1 MPRLIDEQN
10 PDDWDGQD
18 WAEKLDDSKAV
29 FGREMSS
36 QQLPANIQDLNRR
49 INGEPESYDGSIST
63 DSGYSVDWPNVGAR
77 MRRLAGFR
85 CRICQ
90 ISLGERKY
98 LLQIHHND
106 RDKNN
111 NDDTNLQA
119 LCALCHASLDGHTH
133 LLLKIVPDD
142 LAFIKR
148 LQEKLG
154 TASPAIGT
162 I

>member
-1 MPRLIDEQN
+1 MRRLIDEQN

-18 WAEKLDDSKAV
+18 WAEKLGNPGAV

-36 QQLPANIQDLNRR
+36 QQLPENIQDLNRR
-49 INGEPESYDGSIST
+49 INGEPESVDTAIS
-63 DSGYSVDWPNVGAR
+63 SVGEYSDDWNYVGAR
-77 MRRLAGFR
+77 IRKHAGFC
-85 CRICQ
+85 CRICR
-90 ISLGERKY
+90 INLGEKKY

-106 RDKNN
+106 RDKKN

-133 LLLKIVPDD
+133 LLLKISTDD
-142 LAFIKR
+142 VAFIKM
-148 LQEKLG
+148 LQKKLG
-154 TASPAIGT
+154 TASPSIGT